1 MDESADSGGISR
13 TQARMQA
20 ELCALSDV
28 SQLRSLERRNGG
40 SGEINLCSNDYLG
53 LSTNEQLK
61 AAVIEAVKKSTTTGS
76 TGSRLLSGNAPQW
89 EALEAEFAGF
99 AGTPAALYFS
109 SGFAANIGLL
119 TSVLRPND
127 MVFSDS
133 LNHASIIDGI
143 RLCGA
148 RKVIYPHLDLT
159 ALEAS
164 LHSVRD
170 ARAHKVIVTESIFSM
185 EGDHAPLLEILALAR
200 RYGAELIIDEA
211 HATGVFG
218 PGGRGIAALLGIE
231 NEVLAIVH
239 MCGKALASMGAVVC
253 SSRMV
258 RDYLVN
264 HARSFI
270 FSTAMP
276 PYMAGQISAALKLAL
291 NADDERNHLA
301 NIADLLR
308 RELRVAGFDTL
319 SSVSQIVPVILG
331 DNDRAL
337 ETASAL
343 QRKGFAVRAIRPPT
357 VPPGTSRLRLSLT
370 SRIAADDVHRLVNI
384 MSELSDCSRAKLTAH
399 SHA

>member
-1 MDESADSGGISR
+1 
-13 TQARMQA
+13 
-20 ELCALSDV
+20 
-28 SQLRSLERRNGG
+28 
-40 SGEINLCSNDYLG
+40 
-53 LSTNEQLK
+53 
-61 AAVIEAVKKSTTTGS
+61 
-76 TGSRLLSGNAPQW
+76 
-89 EALEAEFAGF
+89 
-99 AGTPAALYFS
+99 
-109 SGFAANIGLL
+109 
-119 TSVLRPND
+119 
-127 MVFSDS
+127 
-133 LNHASIIDGI
+133 
-143 RLCGA
+143 
-148 RKVIYPHLDLT
+148 
-159 ALEAS
+159 
-164 LHSVRD
+164 
-170 ARAHKVIVTESIFSM
+170 M